1 MRTVSLYESQES
13 SEDVSIARL
22 FEGAGDIAHAV
33 CRGGWPEAV
42 LEPDGAVALARAT
55 NCIDEVIGVDIEHMD
70 GVRRNSTW
78 MHSIM
83 RPYARNVS
91 PEAPLSTILADM
103 QGESPPMA
111 TVSEYV
117 DVLIRASAVE
127 GPEAWN
133 PRLRSKTAVR
143 TSLTRHFCD
152 PPLAAAL
159 LRRPPPARCS
169 RTSTRWAFCLNRCVS
184 AAHGS
189 TWTTWGLRLP
199 LPGQDRAR
207 GGRRADTAGWPMS
220 PS

>member
-22 FEGAGDIAHAV
+22 FEGTGDIAHAV

-55 NCIDEVIGVDIEHMD
+55 NYIDEVIGVDIEHMD

-91 PEAPLSTILADM
+91 SEAPLSTTVTDM
-103 QGESPPMA
+103 QGESPSMA

-117 DVLIRASAVE
+117 GVLSRASAVE
-127 GPEAWN
+127 DPEAWS
-133 PRLRSKTAVR
+133 RLRSKTAVR
-143 TSLTRHFCD
+143 TSPTRHFCD
-152 PPLAAAL
+152 PSLAAAL
-159 LRRPPPARCS
+159 LRRPPPTRCS
-169 RTSTRWAFCLNRCVS
+169 QISTRWAFCLNRCVRNLRVYMDALGAPS
-184 AAHGS
+184 SITGTRPGS
-189 TWTTWGLRLP
+189 
-199 LPGQDRAR
+199 
-207 GGRRADTAGWPMS
+207 RRTPC
-220 PS
+220 